1 MRIVLWDTR
10 QLDVAKDFA
19 GGFGVGQYAGQGGP
33 RGWLVRRAF
42 KRDRRPVA
50 LAFAYLAAIFR
61 RLGHQVE
68 FSEDRVPLGADL
80 YIFHPSL
87 ITLALERRAIA
98 AALAQSP
105 RPKVLVTG
113 IVAQAL
119 PEAFAGLDVTL
130 VRGEVEQLLWKLDDV
145 LAAAAPGA
153 VNVGSVRD
161 LDALPFPD
169 WSLFDPGRFRVAYDF
184 WKFPTA
190 YIQQSRGCTLS
201 CNYCPYIVVENKTRL
216 RDPEAVAAEMRRGIA
231 DHGFRSFKF
240 RDPLFGLDRQRVW
253 KLAELIGRL
262 PRPVQF
268 SIEGRIDLLKP
279 DVLRELKRVGLTS
292 VTVGIETPDET
303 TLRRYRRAP
312 ISDDRQREFVAL
324 CRELGIRTVAGFMI
338 GFPDDTAASI
348 EAVLKYAKSVGPTFA
363 NFNIVTPYPGTPF
376 FAEVREQIAELD
388 FTRYNVYTPLMRY
401 RYLTPEKV
409 AALHAR
415 CFTGY
420 YFRSRWLMENA
431 ALVWPRLSRLL
442 RRTRP
447 IADVPDQAE
456 SERRAAA

>member
-169 WSLFDPGRFRVAYDF
+169 WSLFDPRRFRVAYDF

-231 DHGFRSFKF
+231 DYGFRSFKF

-324 CRELGIRTVAGFMI
+324 CRALGIRTVAGFMI

-348 EAVLKYAKSVGPTFA
+348 KAVLKYAKAVGPTFA

-447 IADVPDQAE
+447 IVDVPDQAE
-456 SERRAAA
+456 PERRVAA